1 MSKLLL
7 VEDDQSIVSSL
18 SDYLGNEG
26 FKIENAPG
34 QKEAIEKLDSDQYDI
49 ALVDIQLSNGNG
61 FSVCSA
67 IKERGTMP
75 VIFLTASDDEYSV
88 VAGLDMGADDYI
100 SKPFRPRELLSRIN
114 SVLRITKNTQNIIS
128 YLDLVVDTNQA
139 TVSKN
144 GKEIL
149 LSAME
154 YKLLLV
160 FLRNKGIVLSRRRLL
175 ELLWDTTG
183 EFINDNT
190 LTVYMKRLRDKIE
203 TNPQEPEIIITFVGL
218 AIRWVDMDFIR
229 NKEVKRQ
236 IVVSSILILF
246 WGGIGIIVDSK
257 AVWIVLSAI
266 ISSSAVSLFFTYQR
280 YKKIAD
286 FVCILIGCYMEM
298 KKFLL
303 GSFKKVS
310 YLFYM
315 MKYPR

>member
-26 FKIENAPG
+26 FKIESASG
-34 QKEAIEKLDSDQYDI
+34 QKEVIEKLDSDQYDI

-114 SVLRITKNTQNIIS
+114 SVLRRTKNTQNIIS
-128 YLDLVVDTNQA
+128 YHDLVVDTNQV

-203 TNPQEPEIIITFVGL
+203 TNPQEPEIIITVRGLGYKVG
-218 AIRWVDMDFIR
+218 
-229 NKEVKRQ
+229 
-236 IVVSSILILF
+236 
-246 WGGIGIIVDSK
+246 
-257 AVWIVLSAI
+257 
-266 ISSSAVSLFFTYQR
+266 
-280 YKKIAD
+280 
-286 FVCILIGCYMEM
+286 
-298 KKFLL
+298 
-303 GSFKKVS
+303 
-310 YLFYM
+310 
-315 MKYPR
+315 